1 MASMFKFSVQ
11 ADMSQAIKRLD
22 DLQRRHIPFATAK
35 ALAKTAQIVQKELK
49 AEMGRVF
56 DRPTRFTLSSL
67 RVKPATKQR
76 LEAMVYFKDTPK
88 GTSAG
93 DYLKPQIHGGG
104 RVLKR
109 FELHLQRAGILAP
122 GFYAVPGQGARLNAS
137 GNMSPGQITQILSGI
152 KAHPD
157 VYARSSKAS
166 GRRNPAPLAYFVSRG
181 GHLPYGV
188 YQRVGATV
196 RPVMIF
202 IRSPNYK
209 VRFKFGD
216 VAQKT
221 AAKHFPIEFRRAL
234 KDALATAR

>member
-1 MASMFKFSVQ
+1 MFKFGVQ
-11 ADMSQAIKRLD
+11 SDMSKVIKRLD
-22 DLQRRHIPFATAK
+22 ELQRRHVPFATAK
-35 ALAKTAQIVQKELK
+35 ALTKTAQAVQKELK
-49 AEMGRVF
+49 TEMGRVF

-67 RVKPATKQR
+67 RVKPATKAN
-76 LEAMVYFKDTPK
+76 LTATVHFKDTPK

-93 DYLKPQIHGGG
+93 DYLKPQIHGGS

-122 GFYAVPGQGARLNAS
+122 GFYAVPGQGARLNSS
-137 GNMSPGQITQILSGI
+137 GNMSPGQITQILSGV

-157 VYARSSKAS
+157 IYARSSKAS

-188 YQRVGATV
+188 WQRIGQTV
-196 RPVMIF
+196 VPVLIF
-202 IRSPNYK
+202 VREPTYK

-221 AAKHFPIEFRRAL
+221 AAKHWPIEFRRAL
-234 KDALATAR
+234 RDALATAR